1 MCCVGDTF
9 VAIANVGDSRAVL
22 GSWRSDGGI
31 SATALSEDHKPTI
44 PSERIRIE
52 TAGGFV
58 REVEGASSLEVGAP
72 GTELWLRMSRS
83 FGDFYLKQVED
94 FPPDSQPVIA
104 VPDVVIVPRTEQQAF
119 LILACDGVW
128 DVMTNQETVDL
139 IAKQLYEEKRS
150 PAESCDALLTECLRR
165 GSNDN
170 MSVMVIKLTHTISR
184 PANDGAD
191 TPLHLLSVSS
201 ISSVLRSNDDK
212 FESLDP
218 QTDTVDSCR
227 KRLEFE

>member
-1 MCCVGDTF
+1 
-9 VAIANVGDSRAVL
+9 
-22 GSWRSDGGI
+22 
-31 SATALSEDHKPTI
+31 
-44 PSERIRIE
+44 
-52 TAGGFV
+52 
-58 REVEGASSLEVGAP
+58 
-72 GTELWLRMSRS
+72 
-83 FGDFYLKQVED
+83 
-94 FPPDSQPVIA
+94 
-104 VPDVVIVPRTEQQAF
+104 
-119 LILACDGVW
+119 
-128 DVMTNQETVDL
+128 MTNQETVDL

-184 PANDGAD
+184 PANDCAD